1 MGIGAKDPRVA
12 PLSEVGVVHTELK
25 EGELGL
31 FDSVAVATA
40 SVAPA
45 YSLTSTIAFVVAI
58 GGIGFGAPSIL
69 LVSFV
74 AVLTI
79 AFAYYFMNR
88 KDPNCGASYS
98 WLARTVSPYFGWF
111 NGWVQVLA
119 STLFCASAPILAG
132 ANTLAFLNN
141 IGWISAKAANSVYWQ
156 AGIGLIW
163 LVIITAMCV
172 YGIRLTT
179 DFQWVL
185 VAIEYTAVIA
195 FSVFAIL
202 DVIASHPTGSLSF
215 SWGWLNPFSIKGI
228 SALAAGLVLGV
239 FFFWGWDTAANL
251 NEETKDANETPGRAG
266 VISMFLLLVVFVL
279 AAIAIQMRVPQK
291 TIVNQGGSVLYYFA
305 HSISPSLSVI
315 MLLAI
320 LSSTVATAQ
329 TTLLPAARIT
339 YSMARDKVFPSLFGK
354 ISARFKTP
362 AEGTIVLAVLSAIV
376 IGITTFSSSANT
388 VFGKLI
394 TDIGI
399 LVAFYYGVTG
409 LSCAWAFRKV
419 LTRSVGIFLLAGL
432 FPAVGG
438 AVLLW
443 VGYEVIV
450 TGGTSVAVPT
460 LVVMAAGIPLVI
472 VARLI
477 NKTGYF
483 QQKTV
488 AYESR

>member
-1 MGIGAKDPRVA
+1 MGISAKDARVG
-12 PLSEVGVVHTELK
+12 PPSEVVGVQTELK

-58 GGIGFGAPSIL
+58 GGIGLGSPSIL

-98 WLARTVSPYFGWF
+98 WLAHTVSPYFGWF

-141 IGWISAKAANSVYWQ
+141 IGWISSSAANSVYWQ
-156 AGIGLIW
+156 AGIGLLW
-163 LVIITAMCV
+163 LFIITAMCV

-195 FSVFAIL
+195 FAVFAIV
-202 DVIASHPTGSLSF
+202 DVVASHPVGSTAF
-215 SWGWLNPFSIKGI
+215 SWGWLNPFSIKGV

-239 FFFWGWDTAANL
+239 FFFWGWDTASNL
-251 NEETKDANETPGRAG
+251 NEETKDAEETPGRAG

-279 AAIAIQMRVPQK
+279 AAIAIQMRVPEK

-305 HSISPSLSVI
+305 HSISPGLSVI

-339 YSMARDKVFPSLFGK
+339 YSMARDKVFPSIFGK
-354 ISARFKTP
+354 VSARFKTP
-362 AEGTIVLAVLSAIV
+362 AAGTIILAVLSAIV
-376 IGITTFSSSANT
+376 IGITTLSSSANT

-419 LTRSVGIFLLAGL
+419 LMRGLGVFLLVGL
-432 FPAVGG
+432 FPVLGG
-438 AVLLW
+438 IALLW

-460 LVVMAAGIPLVI
+460 LIVMGAGIPLVI
-472 VARLI
+472 VAKI
-477 NKTGYF
+477 VNKSGYF
-483 QQKTV
+483 EQKTV
-488 AYESR
+488 AYETR